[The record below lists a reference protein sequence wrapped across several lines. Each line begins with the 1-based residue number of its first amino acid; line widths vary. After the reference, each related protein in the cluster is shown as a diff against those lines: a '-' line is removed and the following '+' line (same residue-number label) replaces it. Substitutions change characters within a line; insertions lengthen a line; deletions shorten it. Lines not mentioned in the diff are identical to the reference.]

1 MWPNDMRKFG
11 LPVTRL
17 FYLVHDRDDHS

>member
-1 MWPNDMRKFG
+1 MLG

-17 FYLVHDRDDHS
+17 KLV

>member
-1 MWPNDMRKFG
+1 MHGG

-17 FYLVHDRDDHS
+17 ATS